1 MNTRS
6 SSYTGRAARSLESA
20 FGPYARGPIAEP
32 AQRMPLG
39 RELRR
44 GFLQSLPSSWLGRLL
59 WGRCDV
65 QLRV

>member
-39 RELRR
+39 HRVVTWLSSILAA
-44 GFLQSLPSSWLGRLL
+44 GVIVAAFLGY
-59 WGRCDV
+59 
-65 QLRV
+65 